1 MDSRPTYPDIYRNIF
16 YLNQVPPSLTTASK
30 ESSLQFVSPEEE
42 MDIDEVARIFTPRR
56 GEERHLPMAPP
67 TFVSISAPDLSLRD
81 STCLPPPSPTARSVE
96 LPEFHLFGY
105 VPTERSAFSP
115 ATPDPSLHYKED
127 IERMIEER
135 RLGERRSA
143 DAICQQQPRKSSIA
157 KPTYRIFP
165 IMFYYHIEPTHYEDP
180 AEELAV
186 RRSVFDAFEW
196 ALDGQIAAAA
206 TLGAAAREMSFPD
219 FTWRSHTEDGVF
231 DLRSPP
237 SKRLQRGD
245 VLHCYGG
252 MRGYWRLGGPVKR
265 YRTREDPNDPEET
278 NWVQVMCQNDRD
290 HQEAWLKIP
299 ACFFYPSPPF
309 DRLRRFVRRSLH
321 NLRTIFKKGEDE
333 TMNISRESTE
343 LEYATVKF

>member
-1 MDSRPTYPDIYRNIF
+1 MDSRQTYPDIYRNIV
-16 YLNQVPPSLTTASK
+16 YLNQVPLLLTTTSK

-42 MDIDEVARIFTPRR
+42 MDIDEVARIFTRR

-67 TFVSISAPDLSLRD
+67 NFVSISAPDLSLCD
-81 STCLPPPSPTARSVE
+81 STCLRPPSPTTRSVE

-105 VPTERSAFSP
+105 EAREISVFSP
-115 ATPDPSLHYKED
+115 TTLDLYLHHRED
-127 IERMIEER
+127 IERIIEER

-143 DAICQQQPRKSSIA
+143 NAICQQQPRKSSIP

-165 IMFYYHIEPTHYEDP
+165 ITFYYHMEPTYYEDP
-180 AEELAV
+180 EEELAV
-186 RRSVFDAFEW
+186 RRSVFDNFEW

-206 TLGAAAREMSFPD
+206 TLGATAGEMSFPD

-245 VLHCYGG
+245 ILHCYGG
-252 MRGYWRLGGPVKR
+252 MRGYWCLGGPVKR
-265 YRTREDPNDPEET
+265 YRKREDPNDPEET
-278 NWVQVMCQNDRD
+278 DWVQVMCQNDQD
-290 HQEAWLKIP
+290 HQEA
-299 ACFFYPSPPF
+299 
-309 DRLRRFVRRSLH
+309 
-321 NLRTIFKKGEDE
+321 TIFKKEEDE
-333 TMNISRESTE
+333 AMDISRGSTE